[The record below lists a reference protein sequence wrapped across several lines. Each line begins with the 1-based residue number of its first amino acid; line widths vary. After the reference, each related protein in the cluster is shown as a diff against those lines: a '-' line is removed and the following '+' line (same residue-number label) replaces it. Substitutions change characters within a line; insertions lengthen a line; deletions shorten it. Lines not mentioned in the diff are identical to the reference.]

1 MAIEEQRVKMPSLI
15 VTLFL
20 LLALPAWAKPPAAAP
35 VHAADSANLR
45 RAKATVDKLT
55 SRLSAMVKQAEAPG
69 MDVAKV
75 QALLA
80 EFQTH
85 VASQRQESDAV
96 EKLLTDDEKSL
107 VGTYIAEKV
116 SPLLARFELV
126 YKRVQDEADPQRE
139 ERQKALLASLETA
152 SGDANKAVQS
162 AKEAGKD
169 PALRAAVAEK
179 LDQLNVAQHAIYH
192 TAIAALSATAARE
205 QWENLFAERLERPLL
220 RAERLLR
227 MTLQTPSPEYQKATG
242 LMADLS
248 KQADLLHGEWH
259 ALQEWSGLKALQD
272 RETALQ
278 SAVQGLAKGWRLL
291 AADEA
296 MELDA
301 VARETL
307 VPAMERMSQESA
319 EARKR
324 LPPEATK

>member
-152 SGDANKAVQS
+152 SGDAKS
-162 AKEAGKD
+162 
-169 PALRAAVAEK
+169 PASQPASRNSTQPSEDFAPARATSSAAVPP
-179 LDQLNVAQHAIYH
+179 
-192 TAIAALSATAARE
+192 SANSVTR
-205 QWENLFAERLERPLL
+205 
-220 RAERLLR
+220 
-227 MTLQTPSPEYQKATG
+227 
-242 LMADLS
+242 
-248 KQADLLHGEWH
+248 
-259 ALQEWSGLKALQD
+259 
-272 RETALQ
+272 
-278 SAVQGLAKGWRLL
+278 
-291 AADEA
+291 
-296 MELDA
+296 
-301 VARETL
+301 
-307 VPAMERMSQESA
+307 
-319 EARKR
+319 
-324 LPPEATK
+324 